1 MTDHSAAHGEQHHP
15 GWQLYTTIAVI
26 LFILTALEVGAYEVA
41 ERGITTGFGNFVG
54 EMVVE
59 ILLVLS
65 AAKFAL
71 VAMFYMHLKQDSKI
85 FTSLFV
91 FPIILAALVILAL
104 LGLFVYNRGQN
115 GIWGMGPWGS

>member
-26 LFILTALEVGAYEVA
+26 LFVLTALEVGAYEVA
-41 ERGITTGFGNFVG
+41 ERNLASGFGQFIHG
-54 EMVVE
+54 MVVE

-71 VAMFYMHLKQDSKI
+71 VAMFYMHLKFDHRLYSWV
-85 FTSLFV
+85 FV
-91 FPIILAALVILAL
+91 VPMCFATAVILAFL
-104 LGLFVYNRGQN
+104 ALFAASHR
-115 GIWGMGPWGS
+115 S